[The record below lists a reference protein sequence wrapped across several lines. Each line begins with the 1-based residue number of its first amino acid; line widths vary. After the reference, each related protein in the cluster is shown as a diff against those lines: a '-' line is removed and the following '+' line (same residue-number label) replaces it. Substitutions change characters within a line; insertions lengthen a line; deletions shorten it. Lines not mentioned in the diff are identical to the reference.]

1 MAVKLQ
7 QKTPADVVTEMLAHA
22 VTEEGLDQLYELKR
36 ETNLFYDYRDGVF
49 TETPLL
55 GRTVHFGWLKTK
67 TGRKDGF
74 RGYIRSQVRKT
85 GPYLYE
91 MQNRWARPYNENE
104 ASLMLTNASEQ
115 RIGGWVHHKAI
126 SRDEWLFIA
135 HDWLASGVHPDRDP
149 AIEAEIHWDELLA
162 EVTDRLLDRCGR
174 EPKVACDLV
183 EWGLLRRLVSPN
195 MDKVITAI
203 EQAINH
209 QLAAG
214 DKGNQSQALIQLE
227 RWLTE
232 CQPAL
237 TDSQRMR
244 LVKLLD
250 ESTTL
255 ANNPLRTLYRS
266 LDLMKALGADVTAR
280 LNLAHFNG
288 SALKPREDIVFQAII
303 PKGPDLYGGCRHGL
317 ALVHYMKL
325 RDKLITPIEVSQMSL
340 DLLQMQV
347 TMTDDEPVQLDLNHF
362 KLVPVRAQDRDWIE
376 RTNQPIR
383 FEWTLKTQA

>member
-36 ETNLFYDYRDGVF
+36 ETYLFYDYRDGVF

-85 GPYLYE
+85 GPYLYD
-91 MQNRWARPYNENE
+91 MQNRWERVYNENE

-149 AIEAEIHWDELLA
+149 AIEAEIHWDDLLA

-174 EPKVACDLV
+174 ESKVACGLV

-214 DKGNQSQALIQLE
+214 DKGNQSQDLIQLE

-376 RTNQPIR
+376 RTNQPIH
-383 FEWTLKTQA
+383 FEWTLKT

>member
-36 ETNLFYDYRDGVF
+36 ETYLFYDYRDGVF

-85 GPYLYE
+85 GPYLYD
-91 MQNRWARPYNENE
+91 MQNRWERVYNENE

-149 AIEAEIHWDELLA
+149 AIEAEIHWDDLLA

-174 EPKVACDLV
+174 ESKVACGLV

-383 FEWTLKTQA
+383 FEWTLKT

>member
-1 MAVKLQ
+1 MAVQLH

-36 ETNLFYDYRDGVF
+36 ETDLFYDYRDGVF

-55 GRTVHFGWLKTK
+55 GRTLHFGWLKTK

-91 MQNRWARPYNENE
+91 MQNRWTRVYDENE

-149 AIEAEIHWDELLA
+149 AIEVEIHWDEYVA
-162 EVTDRLLDRCGR
+162 EVTDRLLDRCDR
-174 EPKVACDLV
+174 PRHLV
-183 EWGLLRRLVSPN
+183 EWGVFRRLVSPN
-195 MDKVITAI
+195 MDKVISAI

-209 QLAAG
+209 QLAGG
-214 DKGNQSQALIQLE
+214 DRDNLSQVLIQLE
-227 RWLTE
+227 MWLTE
-232 CQPAL
+232 CSPVL

-255 ANNPLRTLYRS
+255 ADTPLRILYRS

-280 LNLAHFNG
+280 LNLTHFNG
-288 SALKPREDIVFQAII
+288 SALVPRDDIVFHAII
-303 PKGPDLYGGCRHGL
+303 PNGPDLYGGCRHGL
-317 ALVHYMKL
+317 ALVHYIKL

-362 KLVPVRAQDRDWIE
+362 KLVPVHAQDRDWIA

>member
-36 ETNLFYDYRDGVF
+36 ETYLFYDYRDGVF

-55 GRTVHFGWLKTK
+55 GRTIHFGWLKTK

-85 GPYLYE
+85 GPYLYD
-91 MQNRWARPYNENE
+91 MQNRWERVYNENE

-149 AIEAEIHWDELLA
+149 AIEAEIHWDDLLA

-174 EPKVACDLV
+174 ESKVACGLV

-214 DKGNQSQALIQLE
+214 DKGNQSQDLIQLE

-383 FEWTLKTQA
+383 FEWTLKT

>member
-36 ETNLFYDYRDGVF
+36 ETYLFYDYRDGVF

-85 GPYLYE
+85 GPYLYD
-91 MQNRWARPYNENE
+91 MQNRWERVYNENE

-149 AIEAEIHWDELLA
+149 AIEAEIHWDDLLA

-174 EPKVACDLV
+174 ESKVACGLV

-214 DKGNQSQALIQLE
+214 DKGNQSQDLIQLE

-383 FEWTLKTQA
+383 FEWTLKT

>member
-1 MAVKLQ
+1 MVVKLQ
-7 QKTPADVVTEMLAHA
+7 KKTPADVVTEMLAHA

-55 GRTVHFGWLKTK
+55 GRTLHFGWLKTK
-67 TGRKDGF
+67 TGREDGF
-74 RGYIRSQVRKT
+74 RGYIRSQIRKM
-85 GPYLYE
+85 GPHLYE
-91 MQNRWARPYNENE
+91 MQNQWTRVYDENE
-104 ASLMLTNASEQ
+104 ASLMLTNAATQ

-149 AIEAEIHWDELLA
+149 AIEDEIHWDDLLA

-174 EPKVACDLV
+174 ESKVACNLV

-195 MDKVITAI
+195 MDKAITAI

-214 DKGNQSQALIQLE
+214 DKGNLSQALIQLE
-227 RWLTE
+227 KWLTE
-232 CQPAL
+232 CSPVL

-255 ANNPLRTLYRS
+255 ANTPLRILYRV

-288 SALKPREDIVFQAII
+288 SALVPREDIVFHAII
-303 PKGPDLYGGCRHGL
+303 PNGPDLYGGCRHGL

-347 TMTDDEPVQLDLNHF
+347 TMTDDEPVKLDLNHF
-362 KLVPVRAQDRDWIE
+362 KLVPVDAQDRDWIE

>member
-36 ETNLFYDYRDGVF
+36 ETYLFYDYRDGVF

-85 GPYLYE
+85 GPYLYD
-91 MQNRWARPYNENE
+91 MQNRWERVYNENE

-149 AIEAEIHWDELLA
+149 AIEAEIHWDDLLA

-174 EPKVACDLV
+174 EPKVACGLV

-383 FEWTLKTQA
+383 FEWTLKT

>member
-7 QKTPADVVTEMLAHA
+7 QKTPADVVTEMLTHA

-55 GRTVHFGWLKTK
+55 GRTLHFGWLKTK

-74 RGYIRSQVRKT
+74 RSYIRSQVRKT

-91 MQNRWARPYNENE
+91 MQNRWERVYNENE
-104 ASLMLTNASEQ
+104 ASLMFTNAETQ
-115 RIGGWVHHKAI
+115 RIEGWVHHKAI

-149 AIEAEIHWDELLA
+149 AIEDEIHWDDLLA

-174 EPKVACDLV
+174 ESKVACDFV

-195 MDKVITAI
+195 MDKAITAI

-209 QLAAG
+209 QMAAG

-232 CQPAL
+232 CQPEL

-255 ANNPLRTLYRS
+255 ANNPLRILYRA

-288 SALKPREDIVFQAII
+288 SALVPRKDIVFHAII
-303 PKGPDLYGGCRHGL
+303 PNGPDLYGGCRHGL
-317 ALVHYMKL
+317 ALVHYLKL

-362 KLVPVRAQDRDWIE
+362 KLVPVHAQDRDWIE
-376 RTNQPIR
+376 RTNQPIH

>member
-36 ETNLFYDYRDGVF
+36 ETYLFYDYRDGVF

-55 GRTVHFGWLKTK
+55 GRTLHFGWLKTK
-67 TGRKDGF
+67 TIRKDGF
-74 RGYIRSQVRKT
+74 RGYIRGQVRKT
-85 GPYLYE
+85 APYLYE

-104 ASLMLTNASEQ
+104 ASLMLTNASKQ

-255 ANNPLRTLYRS
+255 ANTPLRILYRS

-376 RTNQPIR
+376 LTNQPIR